1 DPSSINYCDL
11 KCGDEENSACKC
23 DPLDRR
29 SEDLSDLQQFRKR
42 ILERHNDI
50 RTRVASD
57 REHLQFCG
65 KASNMNVLSYD
76 LELEYVARCYAI
88 KYVFHH
94 DKCRRTSKRQS
105 GRFFIVKDS
114 SLVQV
119 QFITNSTIDSYGG
132 YRGIGNAHIEDFTQ
146 MVWWS
151 HTHVG
156 CARVYNPDAILKH
169 DTYVLICNYGG
180 SREANVVG
188 EPVYKKG
195 EPCTECPNNGKCN
208 QSYLK
213 LCGVLE

>member
-1 DPSSINYCDL
+1 MKVIAAIAFSLTCQNCRTVTSLFMTSLVIALLIVCPAFSFDPSSINYCDL

-94 DKCRRTSKRQS
+94 DKCRRTSKFAKPGQVIV
-105 GRFFIVKDS
+105 RFPRKPQMKDIFEEVTA
-114 SLVQV
+114 L
-119 QFITNSTIDSYGG
+119 
-132 YRGIGNAHIEDFTQ
+132 
-146 MVWWS
+146 W
-151 HTHVG
+151 
-156 CARVYNPDAILKH
+156 
-169 DTYVLICNYGG
+169 
-180 SREANVVG
+180 
-188 EPVYKKG
+188 
-195 EPCTECPNNGKCN
+195 
-208 QSYLK
+208 
-213 LCGVLE
+213 